1 MHSNTPNRKQSSDM
15 KKISMQQREVKK
27 FLLFVTLLL
36 LTLSVVLAV
45 VSLYSVPTDENE
57 TRVIIDDSFRLT
69 QQEVLRYGLGSFQE
83 GANISVSV
91 HKAASWPFN
100 FSIQTYNGTQ
110 FSTNTTADID
120 YSFTAATDYYDAVF
134 FNNSTYADEVH
145 FTASVQKPKV
155 FFPFSGLTTP
165 AKILFFLSL

>member
-1 MHSNTPNRKQSSDM
+1 M
-15 KKISMQQREVKK
+15 KPRAVTK
-27 FLLFVTLLL
+27 FLLFATLLL

-45 VSLYSVPTDENE
+45 VSLYAVPTNEKE
-57 TRVIIDDSFRLT
+57 TRIIIDDSFRLT
-69 QQEVLRYGLGSFQE
+69 PQEVLRYGLGSFQE

-100 FSIQTYNGTQ
+100 FSIQTYNGTDY
-110 FSTNTTADID
+110 STMSAADVD

-134 FNNSTYADEVH
+134 FTNSTEANQVH

-155 FFPFSGLTTP
+155 LFPFFWRHFS
-165 AKILFFLSL
+165 IVR